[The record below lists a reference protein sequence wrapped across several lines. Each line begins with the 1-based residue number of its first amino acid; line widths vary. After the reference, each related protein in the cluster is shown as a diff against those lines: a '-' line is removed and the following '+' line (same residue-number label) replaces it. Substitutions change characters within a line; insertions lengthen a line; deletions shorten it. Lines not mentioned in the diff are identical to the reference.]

1 MCIRDRFKAIK
12 RIIEEFDGI
21 QVVYPV
27 HLNPI
32 VRGIAH
38 EVLGENEK
46 VHLIEPLEVLDSMC
60 IRDRRS

>member
-1 MCIRDRFKAIK
+1 MRNMFKAIK
-12 RIIEEFDGI
+12 RILEEFEGI

-32 VRGIAH
+32 VRGIAN

-46 VHLIEPLEVLDSMC
+46 FT
-60 IRDRRS
+60 